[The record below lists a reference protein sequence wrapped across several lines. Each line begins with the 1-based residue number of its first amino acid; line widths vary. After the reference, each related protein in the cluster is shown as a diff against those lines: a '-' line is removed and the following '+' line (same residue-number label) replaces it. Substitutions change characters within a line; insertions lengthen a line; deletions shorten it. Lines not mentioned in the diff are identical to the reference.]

1 MKFYGVEA
9 SQDIADAVTR
19 HVEAVRIK
27 GFSVMENAL
36 SEAEVADLNERLEAV
51 YARQRDEFGEE
62 ALVALNEQNVARC
75 LLAYDE
81 TFAGLAASEQ
91 VLPVVRALVGT
102 YVVLHLQNGILSR
115 PSQEHHQSS
124 WHRDLPYQS
133 FVSSRP
139 LAVNVYYCLCDYSPE
154 TGGTMFLP
162 FSHREEQLPSRGYI
176 EANEMTPVVPA
187 GSALFF
193 DSMLFHRAGYNRSTI
208 VRRGINHV
216 YTTGIIRQQI
226 GLPEALGGRYRDDPE
241 LAVLFGYDNQT
252 PGSVQAFRERRLAR
266 LQPSTG

>member
-9 SQDIADAVTR
+9 AQDTDDAVAR
-19 HVEAVRIK
+19 HVEAVRIQ

-36 SEAEVADLNERLEAV
+36 SEADVAALNERVEAV

-75 LLAYDE
+75 LLAYDDA
-81 TFAGLAASEQ
+81 FVALAASEQ
-91 VLPVVRALVGT
+91 VLPVVRALVGN
-102 YVVLHLQNGILSR
+102 YVVLHLQNGIISR
-115 PSQEHHQSS
+115 PGQEHHQSS

-139 LAVNVYYCLCDYSPE
+139 LAVNVYYCLCDYTPE

-162 FSHREEQLPSRGYI
+162 FSHREEHLPSRSYI
-176 EANEMTPVVPA
+176 ETHETTPVVPA
-187 GSALFF
+187 GAALFF
-193 DSMLFHRAGYNRSTI
+193 DSMLFHRAGYNSSSI

-226 GLPEALGGRYRDDPE
+226 SLPDALDGRHRDDPAH
-241 LAVLFGYDNQT
+241 AVLLGYDNQT

-266 LQPSTG
+266 LQVAG